1 MTGMFEAYPVD
12 ESARPSWIGLVFTA
26 RVIPRTPSVTRDT
39 HDAAG
44 CPAADA
50 SEHGG
55 RIFIMAPIFEAKRR
69 KSNSPISLS
78 LMRFSD
84 NLPFTEKYM

>member
-26 RVIPRTPSVTRDT
+26 RVIPRTPSVTRGT
-39 HDAAG
+39 RDAAG

-55 RIFIMAPIFEAKRR
+55 RIFIVALIFEVKRR

-78 LMRFSD
+78 LTRFSV
-84 NLPFTEKYM
+84 NSLFSEKYL